1 MAGSASTYGL
11 LLGALGVGALLGAG
25 MIGWM
30 RHNWGLRRLFAAA
43 TFAVALTVLALAAVP
58 SIYFLLPVLALGGF
72 RLDGGA
78 LDLQCRGPAG
88 GGAEF
93 RGRAISVYYIALFG
107 GLALGSWAWGHV
119 AEAAGV
125 DWGLY
130 AAGAG
135 LLASLLFYRPGSA
148 GGAFPDRL

>member
-1 MAGSASTYGL
+1 
-11 LLGALGVGALLGAG
+11 
-25 MIGWM
+25 
-30 RHNWGLRRLFAAA
+30 
-43 TFAVALTVLALAAVP
+43 VP
-58 SIYFLLPVLALGGF
+58 TIYFLLPVLALGG
-72 RLDGGA
+72 LGWMVA
-78 LDLQCRGPAG
+78 LSTFNVVVQLAAAQN
-88 GGAEF
+88 F